1 MGTNGGVL
9 KMIKGTITMMAVM
22 LMIGASALTAS
33 AINITPDAFIGS
45 GGAGTGESLA
55 GDRFRSFQ
63 PTGADENY
71 LGVPS
76 LGTATNRVAQQLN
89 WMTDPNNPLTSFDFT
104 FQYDQPNDKLVS
116 TILGG
121 TINWNNWSTSLA
133 SSGKTKGAADL
144 NAFQITVKQ
153 GDIGSVVYL
162 TDMELDGI
170 SLGSFNGVDGANKD
184 WLVTGSDMNLTDG
197 FTLTGKLWLQGP
209 FSSSQENSAV
219 NLTAGWDS
227 RGVPPSVPEPAT
239 LTLFGLGAAGLA
251 IYRRRFKQA

>member
-1 MGTNGGVL
+1 MKKTLSLLVIL
-9 KMIKGTITMMAVM
+9 
-22 LMIGASALTAS
+22 GASAVTAS
-33 AINITPDAFIGS
+33 ADIVITSGAYIGS
-45 GGAGTGESLA
+45 GGAGTGQSLA

-76 LGTATNRVAQQLN
+76 VGTAANRTAQQLN
-89 WMTDPNNPLTSFDFT
+89 WMTDPSNPLTSFDFT
-104 FQYDQPNDKLVS
+104 FQYDQANDNLVS

-121 TINWNNWSTSLA
+121 TLTYNNWSTQLGTL
-133 SSGKTKGAADL
+133 GKTKGAADL

-153 GDIGSVVYL
+153 GDIGSTVYL
-162 TDMELDGI
+162 TDMVLDGNA
-170 SLGSFNGVDGANKD
+170 LGSFYGVDGLNKD
-184 WLVTGSDMNLTDG
+184 WLVTGSNMNLTDG

-227 RGVPPSVPEPAT
+227 RGVPPSVPDGGTT
-239 LTLFGLGAAGLA
+239 LTLLGGALAGLA
-251 IYRRRFKQA
+251 LLRRKFAV